1 MSDKKKFPRTGF
13 GRLAGDMVRR
23 YYTHDVAR
31 DSAALTYY
39 LLFAIFPLLIFISTL
54 LGLLELDGAYI
65 ASVLEPL
72 LPADVLNVLQ
82 SYLDY
87 VSANQSRQL
96 LWFSLVFSIWFP
108 MRAAGCLM
116 HSVRKA
122 FGCGAPES
130 MWRSQLRILLF
141 TVCLILSIAI
151 TLVLVVVGRTVLEF
165 AGRIITVSEAFITAW
180 SYLRFVAL
188 ALVMTVLLVLL
199 YMLSQGRRRPLRE
212 VLPGVGST
220 LAAWLVLLF
229 VSVVVEYGTPR
240 ALAFRDVCTILMAGI
255 AIPLAFQC
263 LMQLRL
269 MEHGGGLVMIP
280 LVAAFSSDSAALFAG
295 MALGRHKLAP
305 AVSPKK
311 TVEGSIGGLAGGML
325 GIVIFR
331 IVFFLVTEVQ
341 LNIAW
346 CVLLG
351 LVGAVLGQLGDLS
364 FSAIKRE
371 CGVKDYGRLLPG
383 HGGVLDRFDSVIF
396 ASPVV
401 WLLIKSITLY

>member
-1 MSDKKKFPRTGF
+1 MVQCTYEVSFSMSDKKKFPRTDF

-220 LAAWLVLLF
+220 LAAWLVL
-229 VSVVVEYGTPR
+229 S
-240 ALAFRDVCTILMAGI
+240 M
-255 AIPLAFQC
+255 
-263 LMQLRL
+263 
-269 MEHGGGLVMIP
+269 
-280 LVAAFSSDSAALFAG
+280 AFSYYVEHVGQYSVLYGSIATVIVVLLWLYMSGQILVLGAEFSAALIDRETTA
-295 MALGRHKLAP
+295 APLGEEEDK
-305 AVSPKK
+305 
-311 TVEGSIGGLAGGML
+311 
-325 GIVIFR
+325 
-331 IVFFLVTEVQ
+331 
-341 LNIAW
+341 
-346 CVLLG
+346 
-351 LVGAVLGQLGDLS
+351 
-364 FSAIKRE
+364 
-371 CGVKDYGRLLPG
+371 
-383 HGGVLDRFDSVIF
+383 
-396 ASPVV
+396 
-401 WLLIKSITLY
+401 